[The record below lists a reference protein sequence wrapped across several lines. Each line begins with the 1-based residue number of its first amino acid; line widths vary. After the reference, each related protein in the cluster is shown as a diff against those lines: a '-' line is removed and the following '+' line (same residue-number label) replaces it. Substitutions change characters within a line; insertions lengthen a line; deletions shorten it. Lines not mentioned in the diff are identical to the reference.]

1 VPGPILKQLRHLG
14 GRLLIAYSLDALSDA
29 GCEPIVVV
37 VPSGSEE
44 DFAALSGWVG
54 VRVVTGGV
62 TRQQSV
68 ARGLEVVTTERVVVH
83 DAVRPF
89 VTAVDVRRAAAA
101 LEQADGAVTAVPVDE
116 TLKRVEDGQI
126 IETVDRSGLWR
137 AQTPQAFR
145 VDVLR
150 AAHERAAAGSVAAG
164 DDAVLVERYGGK
176 VVVVRGSRRNL
187 KLTFPEDFA
196 LAEAMMRG

>member
-14 GRLLIAYSLDALSDA
+14 GRVLIAYSLDALSDA

-44 DFAALSGWVG
+44 DFAPLSGWVG

-164 DDAVLVERYGGK
+164 DDSVLVERYGGK